1 MRIFRQRGFTLVEII
16 IVLAIG
22 VVISTIAFV
31 TIPLAKRMMRDAQR
45 KSDLYNTGIAFK
57 AYASAHEG
65 CLPSTAIISSGAAC
79 DDASQSIVISGG
91 AISNSSK
98 IVTGG
103 YYDPAKIGTDPSSN
117 SAYQFVQSAPAG
129 CSSSSWGRISYQ
141 RSSDKE
147 FSLSVC
153 LETNDTFTQNFAI

>member
-1 MRIFRQRGFTLVEII
+1 MRRGFTLIEII
-16 IVLAIG
+16 MVLAIG
-22 VVISTIAFV
+22 GLILGTAFIGV
-31 TIPLAKRMMRDAQR
+31 PSARRNSRDGIR
-45 KSDLYNTGIAFK
+45 KTAMQNTGIAFK
-57 AYASAHEG
+57 AYQSAHEG
-65 CLPSTAIISSGAAC
+65 CLPTTAIISSGATC

-103 YYDPAKIGTDPSSN
+103 YYDPAKIGTDPSSH
-117 SAYQFVQSAPAG
+117 SAYQFVQAAPSG
-129 CSSSSWGRISYQ
+129 CSSSSWGRIYYQ